1 MRLIAYP
8 AFLAVVL
15 LVAGPVMAEDNP
27 WAPKPKSEKPEEAPE
42 AEPAKAPEAEPPK
55 AALPEM
61 PDDGEW
67 EEEDEAPAGP
77 KAAPGCTL
85 ALDIQTEGAFVI
97 LDGKIV
103 GKSPLDDPPCPG
115 PGEHN
120 LVVQKDG
127 HVSVSRTFVM
137 SDEKQIVTVF
147 LTPTEESGRLFV
159 TSSYEGAKL
168 YIDGQDAGL
177 LPWKGSVAPGSHEV
191 KVVDAKGKERKKTSL
206 LVLKGETKTLHVA
219 PPKKKKLAAGKLHWG
234 FITGAGGLAVAGGVM
249 MLAGA
254 IAGKKHHDEY
264 MDFRAEAK
272 AGVFEGEPVSKDQE
286 YKDKGRALNGVMVT
300 GMIALGLGLAA
311 TGALIPF
318 TDFSAGKVEIQAS
331 PTGGSVAVS
340 F

>member
-1 MRLIAYP
+1 MRVIAYA
-8 AFLAVVL
+8 AFLAAGL
-15 LVAGPVMAEDNP
+15 LVAGPALAEDNP
-27 WAPKPKSEKPEEAPE
+27 WAPTPKDEKAKEEKPEEEPE
-42 AEPAKAPEAEPPK
+42 
-55 AALPEM
+55 AALPEA
-61 PDDGEW
+61 PDEDEW
-67 EEEDEAPAGP
+67 EEEEPAPAGP

-85 ALDIQTEGAFVI
+85 ALDVQTEGAFVI

-103 GKSPLDDPPCPG
+103 GKSPLDEPPCPA
-115 PGEHN
+115 PGEHT

-137 SDEKQIVTVF
+137 SDQKQILTVF
-147 LTPTEESGRLFV
+147 LTPREESGRLFV
-159 TSSYEGAKL
+159 TSSYEGATL

-191 KVVDAKGKERKKTSL
+191 KVLDAKGKERKKTNIL
-206 LVLKGETKTLHVA
+206 ILKGETSTLHVA

-234 FITGAGGLAVAGGVM
+234 YITGAGGLALAGGAM

-264 MDFRAEAK
+264 MDFREEAA
-272 AGVFEGEPVSKDQE
+272 AGVFEGEPVSKDKE
-286 YKDKGRALNGVMVT
+286 YKDKGKALNGVMVS
-300 GMIALGLGLAA
+300 GMIALGVGLAA
-311 TGALIPF
+311 TAALIPF
-318 TDFSAGKVEIQAS
+318 TDFTAGRVEVQAS

>member
-1 MRLIAYP
+1 MRLIAYA
-8 AFLAVVL
+8 AFLAAGL
-15 LVAGPVMAEDNP
+15 LVAGPVPAEDNP
-27 WAPKPKSEKPEEAPE
+27 WAPKPKSEKAKEEAKAAEAEKASLPE
-42 AEPAKAPEAEPPK
+42 A
-55 AALPEM
+55 
-61 PDDGEW
+61 PDEEEW
-67 EEEDEAPAGP
+67 EEEEPAPAGP

-103 GKSPLDDPPCPG
+103 GKSPLDEPPCPA
-115 PGEHN
+115 PGEHT

-137 SDEKQIVTVF
+137 SDAQQILTVF
-147 LTPTEESGRLFV
+147 LTPKEESGRLFV
-159 TSSYEGAKL
+159 TSSYEGATL
-168 YIDGQDAGL
+168 YIDGMEAGL

-191 KVVDAKGKERKKTSL
+191 KVLDDKGKERKKTNL
-206 LVLKGETKTLHVA
+206 LILKGETSTLHVA

-234 FITGAGGLAVAGGVM
+234 YITGAGGLAVAGGVM

-264 MDFRAEAK
+264 MDFREEAA

-286 YKDKGRALNGVMVT
+286 YKDKGKALNGVMVS
-300 GMIALGLGLAA
+300 GMIALGVGLAA
-311 TGALIPF
+311 TAALIPF
-318 TDFSAGKVEIQAS
+318 TDFTAGRVEVQAS